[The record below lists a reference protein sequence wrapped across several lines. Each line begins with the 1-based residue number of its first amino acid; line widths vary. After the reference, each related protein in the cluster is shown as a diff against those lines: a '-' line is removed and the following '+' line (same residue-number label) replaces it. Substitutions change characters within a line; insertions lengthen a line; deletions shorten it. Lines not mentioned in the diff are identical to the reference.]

1 MRQTME
7 RVVAAVGVMGVL
19 AVYVP
24 ICASADAISL
34 NTYSSGLFEHLG
46 LHDMSSLTNSDA
58 DNKSQN
64 ASAETVRDS
73 SQGLQSCFSLEQSR
87 YCGGWYSDY
96 SMSALVAVGGH
107 RVSSADELDAAMD
120 NYFGSSDEHS
130 YINHFFGCQSWAG
143 QPVSRYRIS
152 YTCRSL
158 LESKEAKGCNRN
170 KMAPPPICASTCDM
184 YVHEWSALTANHSMC
199 VNNVLSED
207 RRRSLANGCLS
218 WPYNGTISC
227 VASVESD
234 AEVCGK

>member
-1 MRQTME
+1 MRTME
-7 RVVAAVGVMGVL
+7 RVVSAVGAMSVL

-24 ICASADAISL
+24 ICASADVISL

-46 LHDMSSLTNSDA
+46 LHDLSSLANNGVN
-58 DNKSQN
+58 NKNQN
-64 ASAETVRDS
+64 ASAETARDS
-73 SQGLQSCFSLEQSR
+73 PQGLQSCFSLEQSR

-107 RVSSADELDAAMD
+107 RVSSADELDDVMD

-158 LESKEAKGCNRN
+158 LESKEAKECNRN
-170 KMAPPPICASTCDM
+170 KIAPSPICASTCDM
-184 YVHEWSALTANHSMC
+184 YVHEWSALTSNHTMC

-218 WPYNGTISC
+218 WPYNGTVSC

-234 AEVCGK
+234 AEVC